1 MKVGDLVEN
10 WNSESRMTGV
20 IVSFELLKN
29 QRNGYSIR
37 VPVVLWS
44 DGRCNWVAR
53 ENILE
58 VDNESR

>member
-10 WNSESRMTGV
+10 RNSESRMTGI
-20 IVSFELLKN
+20 IVSFELQKN

-44 DGRCNWVAR
+44 DGRCNWAIP
-53 ENILE
+53 ENIL
-58 VDNESR
+58 VD